1 MKKTAKKVSK
11 KSTTVKKTRAKK
23 EEKQKKSVAKVNV
36 PQKEEKEKEE
46 KKVLKS
52 DYIQTIGRRK
62 SAICQLRLIK
72 DSKEKKFLING
83 KDAEKYFP
91 EFENQK
97 NVFAPL
103 QKTNL
108 TATKEIYIEAKVKG
122 GGKKFGFKKEKEAS
136 SVIFPGLAIPHLVVE
151 EKCAISLVIARS
163 RKGVHF
169 STKFPPVHTIFVFV
183 GSKETRTMYLR
194 SLVAITEIAQQEDF
208 REYWMKA
215 RDKKELR
222 NIVLMGERK
231 RIHLIYCLHCPEE
244 VMFED
249 KVLCKIKCE
258 DGEDCEPEKQNM
270 EVCDPGM

>member
-11 KSTTVKKTRAKK
+11 KSTTVKKTRTKK

-36 PQKEEKEKEE
+36 PQKEEKEKEKEE

-83 KDAEKYFP
+83 KDAKKYFP
-91 EFENQK
+91 DFENQK

-122 GGKKFGFKKEKEAS
+122 GGKKAQSEAVRLALSRALVEMNSDLREILKAQGYLTCDARVKERKKFGFKK
-136 SVIFPGLAIPHLVVE
+136 
-151 EKCAISLVIARS
+151 AR
-163 RKGVHF
+163 KA
-169 STKFPPVHTIFVFV
+169 PQW
-183 GSKETRTMYLR
+183 SKR
-194 SLVAITEIAQQEDF
+194 
-208 REYWMKA
+208 
-215 RDKKELR
+215 
-222 NIVLMGERK
+222 
-231 RIHLIYCLHCPEE
+231 
-244 VMFED
+244 
-249 KVLCKIKCE
+249 
-258 DGEDCEPEKQNM
+258 
-270 EVCDPGM
+270 

>member
-11 KSTTVKKTRAKK
+11 KSTTVKKTRTKK
-23 EEKQKKSVAKVNV
+23 EEKQKKEERQKKSVAKVNV

-83 KDAEKYFP
+83 KDAKKYFP
-91 EFENQK
+91 DFENQK

-122 GGKKFGFKKEKEAS
+122 GGKKAQSEAVRLALSRALVEMNSDLREILKAQGYLTCDARVKERKKFGFKK
-136 SVIFPGLAIPHLVVE
+136 
-151 EKCAISLVIARS
+151 AR
-163 RKGVHF
+163 KA
-169 STKFPPVHTIFVFV
+169 PQW
-183 GSKETRTMYLR
+183 SKR
-194 SLVAITEIAQQEDF
+194 
-208 REYWMKA
+208 
-215 RDKKELR
+215 
-222 NIVLMGERK
+222 
-231 RIHLIYCLHCPEE
+231 
-244 VMFED
+244 
-249 KVLCKIKCE
+249 
-258 DGEDCEPEKQNM
+258 
-270 EVCDPGM
+270 